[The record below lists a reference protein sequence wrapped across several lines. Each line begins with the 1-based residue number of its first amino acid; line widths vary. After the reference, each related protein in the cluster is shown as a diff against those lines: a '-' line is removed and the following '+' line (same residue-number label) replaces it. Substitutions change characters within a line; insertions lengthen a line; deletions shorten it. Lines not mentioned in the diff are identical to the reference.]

1 MMDGLPL
8 LYVADADATFRA
20 SAVEI
25 FSAEFDV
32 RSFSDGIACVS
43 LLSETPPAILLLSAN
58 LPDAPGIELCRDIR
72 SDGQLCDTHVILLLG
87 SDATQE
93 TIDEAHAA
101 GCDEALAHPIDLTNL
116 RRHLRTTHRL
126 ASERS
131 SFRQQA
137 SYAQKVAMTAM
148 TSMGE
153 LGMVLQFLSKCF
165 SCNTLKE
172 VAQEVLVTLTH
183 YDLKGAVQVRAPQDT
198 LTEST
203 PGGNPAE
210 DAVVIEKLHGIGRI
224 FEFRTRMVINYEHV
238 SILMSDVPD
247 DMELRG
253 RIRDNVAM
261 LAEGAEARV
270 NSLLIELDNRRKQGG
285 IRYALGEI
293 LGMTEELREHQHSS
307 QERGKSAV
315 SAVMVRFETAF
326 VRLGLTSD
334 QESELIGLLENLRQ
348 EVAGVGLSAQ
358 EVDHKLQRVTRSLQ
372 SIAEERL

>member
-1 MMDGLPL
+1 MSDLPL
-8 LYVADADATFRA
+8 LYVADADAVFRA
-20 SAVEI
+20 A
-25 FSAEFDV
+25 AEEMLGADFEV

-43 LLSETPPAILLLSAN
+43 RLSETPPAVLLLSVN
-58 LPDAPGIELCRDIR
+58 LPDAPGFELCRDIR
-72 SDGQLCDTHVILLLG
+72 GDGKLCDTHVLLLLG
-87 SDATQE
+87 NDASQE
-93 TIDEAHAA
+93 MIDEAHAA
-101 GCDEALAHPIDLTNL
+101 GCDEALTHPVDLVTL

-165 SCNTLKE
+165 SCRTLKE
-172 VAQEVLVTLTH
+172 VAQEVLVTLAH
-183 YDLKGAVQVRAPQDT
+183 YELRGAVQVRAPQEI

-203 PGGNPAE
+203 AGGNSVE
-210 DAVVIEKLHGIGRI
+210 DAFVIDKLHGIGRI

-238 SILMSDVPD
+238 SILMSGVPD

-261 LAEGAEARV
+261 LAEGAEARI

-293 LGMTEELREHQHSS
+293 LHMTEDLRAHQHAR
-307 QERGKSAV
+307 QERGKAAV
-315 SAVMVRFETAF
+315 DGVMSRFENAF
-326 VRLGLTSD
+326 LRLGLTNN
-334 QESELIGLLENLRQ
+334 QESELIGLLVDLRQ
-348 EVAGVGLSAQ
+348 EVAGVGLTAD
-358 EVDHKLQRVTRSLQ
+358 EIDHKLQRVTRSLQ
-372 SIAEERL
+372 SIAEEEL

>member
-1 MMDGLPL
+1 MGDLPL

-20 SAVEI
+20 AVEQT
-25 FSAEFDV
+25 FATDFEV
-32 RSFSDGIACVS
+32 HGFSDGIACASV
-43 LLSETPPAILLLSAN
+43 LSETPPAILLLSAN

-72 SDGQLCDTHVILLLG
+72 GDGQLYDTHVVLLLDSG
-87 SDATQE
+87 ATQV

-101 GCDEALAHPIDLTNL
+101 GCDEALTHPVDLANL
-116 RRHLRTTHRL
+116 LRHLRTTHRL

-137 SYAQKVAMTAM
+137 NYAQKVAMTAM

-165 SCNTLKE
+165 SCATLRE
-172 VAQEVLVTLTH
+172 VAQEVLVTLSH
-183 YDLKGAVQVRAPQDT
+183 YDLAGAVQVRSPQDT

-203 PGGNPAE
+203 AGGNSTE
-210 DAVVIEKLHGIGRI
+210 NAVVIEKLYGIGRI
-224 FEFRTRMVINYEHV
+224 FEFKTRMVINYPHV
-238 SILMSDVPD
+238 SILMSHVPD
-247 DMELRG
+247 DPEVRG

-270 NSLLIELDNRRKQGG
+270 NSLLIELDNRRKQTG

-293 LGMTEELREHQHSS
+293 LGMTEELREHQRTS
-307 QERGKSAV
+307 QERGKQAV
-315 SAVMVRFETAF
+315 NTVIERFETAF
-326 VRLGLTSD
+326 VRCGLTSS
-334 QESELIGLLENLRQ
+334 QESELIGLLEDLRM
-348 EVAGVGLSAQ
+348 EVATIGLTAD

-372 SIAEERL
+372 SIAEEEL